1 MFSGHHLRT
10 LTRLRAP
17 AWAACV
23 AVALVLAACGP
34 EEPES
39 DEPIVLDVADKARV
53 TIEAEFGTTKV
64 EMAGLQ
70 ELWITRSSGWDPCP
84 EMLGTEFQPETC
96 WIRAYVDETLV
107 ATLLPEPNGTLGP
120 YAIPLHFD
128 VFDFLLRPALPATGS
143 GGPAGTALYGCVA
156 AGACAGGGG
165 DAGARCAGVAGE
177 QGLIQG
183 GPGRRCGRRC
193 AEAPRLTAMPLRARP
208 GGR

>member
-23 AVALVLAACGP
+23 AVALVVAACGP
-34 EEPES
+34 VEPES
-39 DEPIVLDVADKARV
+39 GEPLVLDVADKARV

-70 ELWITRSSGWDPCP
+70 KLWITRSSGWDPCP

-128 VFDFLLRPALPATGS
+128 VFDFAPGQHFLRLVQVGRLELRFTDASPLEIVQPAEESPAPAAQESS
-143 GGPAGTALYGCVA
+143 GN
-156 AGACAGGGG
+156 GG
-165 DAGARCAGVAGE
+165 
-177 QGLIQG
+177 
-183 GPGRRCGRRC
+183 
-193 AEAPRLTAMPLRARP
+193 
-208 GGR
+208 

>member
-1 MFSGHHLRT
+1 MFSGRHLPT
-10 LTRLRAP
+10 LTRLRAL

-23 AVALVLAACGP
+23 ALVLALAACGP
-34 EEPES
+34 DDAAS
-39 DEPIVLDVADKARV
+39 DEPFVLDVADKARV

-128 VFDFLLRPALPATGS
+128 VFDFAPGQHFLRLVQVGRLELRYTDASPLELVLSAEETPAPAAQGSPGS
-143 GGPAGTALYGCVA
+143 GG
-156 AGACAGGGG
+156 
-165 DAGARCAGVAGE
+165 
-177 QGLIQG
+177 
-183 GPGRRCGRRC
+183 
-193 AEAPRLTAMPLRARP
+193 
-208 GGR
+208 